1 MICLNQFDQ
10 IMSSH
15 RKIANLQ
22 GAIHL
27 IRGQRVMLDS
37 DLAAIYGVTAK
48 RLNEQLKRNRPRF
61 PDDFAFQL
69 TVQEFT
75 KLKSQIATS
84 SSHGG
89 KRKLPW
95 VFTEHGALML
105 ASVLNSQIAVQASV
119 RVVRAFVRLRE
130 MVVANVQLATKLEQ
144 IERRLDSHDEAIV
157 ELFAALKRLLESPEP
172 SRRREIGFHV
182 REKTARYRVHHK
194 SKIRNRN
201 SKIPSMAN
209 TQDIRRR
216 IKSIRNTAQI

>member
-37 DLAAIYGVTAK
+37 DLAMIYGVTTK

-61 PDDFAFQL
+61 PADFAFSL
-69 TVQEFT
+69 TVQEFRN
-75 KLKSQIATS
+75 LKSQIATSSLRSQFVTS

-105 ASVLNSQIAVQASV
+105 ASVLNSAIAVQASV
-119 RVVRAFVRLRE
+119 RVVRAFVSLRE
-130 MVVANVQLATKLEQ
+130 MVAANAQLAAKLEEL
-144 IERRLDSHDEAIV
+144 ERRFDSHDEAIAN
-157 ELFAALKRLLESPEP
+157 LFAALKQLLEP
-172 SRRREIGFHV
+172 SEAPKRGEIGFHV
-182 REKTARYRVHHK
+182 REEGVRYRVRK
-194 SKIRNRN
+194 APRIKNRN
-201 SKIPSMAN
+201 S
-209 TQDIRRR
+209 R
-216 IKSIRNTAQI
+216 IS

>member
-1 MICLNQFDQ
+1 MISLREFDPV
-10 IMSSH
+10 MSAT
-15 RKIANLQ
+15 RKVDNVES
-22 GAIHL
+22 AIYL

-37 DLAAIYGVTAK
+37 DLAAIYGVTTR
-48 RLNEQLKRNRPRF
+48 RLNEQLRRNRSRF

-69 TVQEFT
+69 TAEEF
-75 KLKSQIATS
+75 KNMKSQIATSSLRSQFVTS

-130 MVVANVQLATKLEQ
+130 MVVANVQLAAKLEQ

-172 SRRREIGFHV
+172 SRTREIGFHV

-201 SKIPSMAN
+201 SKIP
-209 TQDIRRR
+209 
-216 IKSIRNTAQI
+216 